1 MFSKMKCFIKFL
13 SSFLRFFFE
22 SKYCIFGVKALN
34 LAFHRRVAVSITNI
48 DRISINAADRLWNSQ
63 YKNRN
68 KKIMRNCCL

>member
-13 SSFLRFFFE
+13 SSFLRFFE

-48 DRISINAADRLWNSQ
+48 DRISINAGQ
-63 YKNRN
+63 T
-68 KKIMRNCCL
+68 